1 MAPTRDF
8 LPWFA
13 FRRGSWGIA
22 RTADGAPPAALAPP
36 RPLTL
41 LTWNVWFARHRFKER
56 ATALLDELRWRAPDV
71 VALQEVTPELLRL
84 LCADPTV
91 RASYQLSD
99 IDGST
104 FQGYG
109 VMLLSRVPLIG
120 LWMMRLPTRMGR
132 RLLVATLSSGLT
144 VATVHL
150 ESTLS
155 CAPTRADQLGLIL
168 PALRSESDDVVLVG
182 DMNFAPDAVQEN
194 AALGPDF
201 IDTWLRLKGDSPGY
215 SVDGLGNPMRALDG
229 DPIQK
234 RIDRVFVRS
243 TDWSAEEI
251 SLTGMVPFDSDGTF
265 VSDHFG
271 LEVLLRQ
278 PARSANSP

>member
-13 FRRGSWGIA
+13 FRGGSWGIA
-22 RTADGAPPAALAPP
+22 RTADGAPPAAPSPP

-99 IDGST
+99 RDGST
-104 FQGYG
+104 YQGYG
-109 VMLLSRVPLIG
+109 VMLLSRVPLRS
-120 LWMMRLPTRMGR
+120 LWMMRLPTQMGR
-132 RLLVATLSSGLT
+132 RLLVGELAGGLT

-150 ESTLS
+150 ESMPEY
-155 CAPTRADQLGLIL
+155 APARAEQLRLIL
-168 PALRSESDDVVLVG
+168 PELAAESPNVVLVG

-194 AALGPDF
+194 AALDPSF
-201 IDTWLRLKGDSPGY
+201 IDAWSARHGDDPGY
-215 SVDGLGNPMRALDG
+215 SVDGLRNPMGAADRGPL
-229 DPIQK
+229 QQ

-243 TDWSAEEI
+243 TEWRAEEI
-251 SLTGMVPFDSDGTF
+251 SLTGVAPFDGGGTF

-271 LEVLLRQ
+271 LEVLLT
-278 PARSANSP
+278 RSPPIR